1 MKYTREAG
9 FLAYYEICQKL
20 QQGWT
25 RVWNEEQKV
34 PYAYN
39 GNEWVGYEDVESLN
53 HKVVIIIT
61 DYFNLTFNIYYLSLF
76 KIAFLKNIGI
86 GGVMFWVFQ
95 ILICLLL
102 IEL

>member
-20 QQGWT
+20 QMGWT

-39 GNEWVGYEDVESLN
+39 GNEWVGYEDIQSLKF
-53 HKVVIIIT
+53 KVIVFFF
-61 DYFNLTFNIYYLSLF
+61 FNYLH
-76 KIAFLKNIGI
+76 
-86 GGVMFWVFQ
+86 
-95 ILICLLL
+95 
-102 IEL
+102 